1 MQNAM
6 FRPPSLAAVVT
17 AARAGAIDHAKALFE
32 AGGYDRRSDDPAAL
46 AVAGRLLK
54 DQALR
59 LPPGERRSAFYASA
73 DAYARADQLLPQP
86 YTRINQATLTLLGGE
101 RDRASH
107 LAREILDWLDQGTA
121 IPETP
126 YFIAAIRAEAQLIC
140 GDLAGAHR
148 ALDEAMAT
156 DTGDWSDR
164 ASTLRQLRLILGV
177 IGEDAGWLDQ
187 YAAPRSLHF
196 AGHLG
201 ISVEDAGP
209 LRAAIDAEL
218 AARNIGF
225 GFGALAA
232 GADIII
238 AEQLLAWGG
247 ELHVVLPTSADE
259 FSRQS
264 VKPYGADWL
273 QRFDTCLDA
282 AATVTETAHVT
293 GDYEPLA
300 TLLASEV
307 AMGAACRNAR
317 YVDSEAVQLVV
328 VDEGAGPYGDGTGT
342 AVVAERWAATGR
354 QQAVL
359 RCPRSATV
367 VASGRRPDLEG
378 RTDRRLV
385 ALLQISFAGIDDLDE
400 ARFAE
405 AVDSVLTPFRKATA
419 ALAVQPLMTL
429 PVGNARIVA
438 FATTEAAWTY
448 AAGLLA
454 LPPTILPLCIAGHY
468 GLAHWFEHPSALVG
482 RAVSQLGD
490 LFASAM
496 PGVLTVSEAFASA
509 LFVGCNEEIFA
520 EWIGEVKDLRLY
532 TVCPVRAGSA

>member
-1 MQNAM
+1 MQQTM

-17 AARAGAIDHAKALFE
+17 AARAGAIDHARSLFE
-32 AGGYDRRSDDPAAL
+32 AGGYARRSDDPAAL
-46 AVAGRLLK
+46 AVSGRLLK

-59 LPPGERRSAFYASA
+59 LPAGNRAPGFRAAA
-73 DAYARADQLLPQP
+73 DAYAHADKLLPQP
-86 YTRINQATLTLLGGE
+86 YTRINQATLTLLAGE
-101 RDRASH
+101 RDGAARI
-107 LAREILDWLDQGTA
+107 AREILDWLDQGTA

-126 YFIAAIRAEAQLIC
+126 YFLAAIEAEARLIC
-140 GDLAGAHR
+140 GDLAGARR
-148 ALDEAMAT
+148 ALGEAMAT

-177 IGEDAGWLDQ
+177 IGEDAGWLAPF
-187 YAAPRSLHF
+187 AAPRSLHF

-201 ISVEDAGP
+201 ISPEDAGP

-218 AARNIGF
+218 TLRNIGF

-259 FSRQS
+259 FIRQS
-264 VKPYGADWL
+264 VIPYGADWL
-273 QRFDTCLDA
+273 QRFEECLDA
-282 AATVTETAHVT
+282 ATSVTATAHVT

-328 VDEGAGPYGDGTGT
+328 VDEGAGSYGDGTGT
-342 AVVAERWAATGR
+342 AVVAQRWAATGR

-359 RCPRSATV
+359 RVPRSATV
-367 VASGRRPDLEG
+367 LASGRRPDAEG
-378 RTDRRLV
+378 RADRRLV

-405 AVDSVLTPFRKATA
+405 AVDNVLTPFRQATA
-419 ALAVQPLMTL
+419 ALAEQPLMTL

-448 AAGLLA
+448 ASGLLA
-454 LPPTILPLCIAGHY
+454 LPAGSLQLCIAGHY
-468 GLAHWFEHPSALVG
+468 GLAHWFEEPSALVG

-490 LFASAM
+490 LFSSAM

-509 LFVGCNEEIFA
+509 LFVGSKDDIFA

-532 TVCPVRAGSA
+532 TVCPVRAGGA